1 MKKLRYLFFIFSL
14 VFAES
19 GAYDNGTSTGKG
31 KFQLDITWN
40 PFNSFDFGQTY
51 FVMSYGLNKSIDL
64 HGYISNHNDEF
75 STHYVGIFYQFIN
88 EEKIHLATAVGI
100 RSLPRGEFDVFAPQM
115 LYTYQLNKKYFAG
128 GSIVNIRGDNLNQ
141 NKGTTIDIGLF
152 RKYDIKS
159 NLIENISLGISAFHP
174 TTWKPNSYFLP
185 AYSID
190 IKFK

>member
-1 MKKLRYLFFIFSL
+1 MKKLTYLFFILSL

-31 KFQLDITWN
+31 RFQLDITLN

-51 FVMSYGLNKSIDL
+51 FVLSYGLNRTIDL

-75 STHYVGIFYQFIN
+75 STQYVGIFYQFIN
-88 EEKIHLATAVGI
+88 KNKIDLATAVGM
-100 RSLPRGEFDVFAPQM
+100 RSLPNGKFDIFFPQL
-115 LYTYQLNKKYFAG
+115 LYTYQLNNDFYLG
-128 GSIVNIRGDNLNQ
+128 GSIVNIRGKNLIHNY
-141 NKGTTIDIGLF
+141 GTTLDFGLF
-152 RKYDIKS
+152 KKYKITS
-159 NLIENISLGISAFHP
+159 NLIEDISIGISAFHP